1 MKKYVY
7 PAVFTEEDNG
17 MYSVDFKDLESCY
30 TCGDDIDDAILNAQD
45 VLSMVLYRYEKN
57 GIAIPKPS
65 NIASIEIDNK
75 SFVSYVVGD
84 TDTYRRMHNNKAV
97 KKTLTIPEWMNE
109 VAIAQ
114 NINFSQVLQDALM
127 EIIEKE

>member
-17 MYSVDFKDLESCY
+17 MYSVNFKDLESCY

-65 NIASIEIDNK
+65 NIANIEIDNK

-97 KKTLTIPEWMNE
+97 KKTLTIPE
-109 VAIAQ
+109 
-114 NINFSQVLQDALM
+114 
-127 EIIEKE
+127 IIEKE

>member
-7 PAVFTEEDNG
+7 PAVFTEEDAG
-17 MYSVDFKDLESCY
+17 MYSVEFKDLESCY
-30 TCGDDIDDAILNAQD
+30 TCGDDINDAILNAQD

-57 GIAIPKPS
+57 GKPIPKPS
-65 NIASIEIDNK
+65 SISDIEIDNRSLI
-75 SFVSYVVGD
+75 SFVIGD
-84 TDTYRRMHNNKAV
+84 TDTYRRMHNNKSV

>member
-17 MYSVDFKDLESCY
+17 MYSVNFKDLESCY

-45 VLSMVLYRYEKN
+45 VLSMALYRYEKN
-57 GIAIPKPS
+57 GITIPKPS
-65 NIASIEIDNK
+65 NIANIEIDNK

-84 TDTYRRMHNNKAV
+84 TDAYRRMHNNKAV

>member
-17 MYSVDFKDLESCY
+17 MYSVNFKDLESCY

-57 GIAIPKPS
+57 GITIPKPS
-65 NIASIEIDNK
+65 NIANIEINNK

-84 TDTYRRMHNNKAV
+84 IDTYRRMHNNKAV

>member
-17 MYSVDFKDLESCY
+17 MYSVNFKDLESCY

-45 VLSMVLYRYEKN
+45 VLSMVLYRYEKERKP
-57 GIAIPKPS
+57 IPRPS
-65 NIASIEIDNK
+65 SILDIEIDDK

>member
-17 MYSVDFKDLESCY
+17 MYSVNFKDLESCY

-57 GIAIPKPS
+57 GITIPKPS
-65 NIASIEIDNK
+65 NIANIEINNK

>member
-17 MYSVDFKDLESCY
+17 MYSVEFRDLESCY
-30 TCGDDIDDAILNAQD
+30 TCGDDVSDAVLNAQD
-45 VLSMVLYRYEKN
+45 VLSMVLYRYEREGK
-57 GIAIPKPS
+57 AIPKPS
-65 NIASIEIDNK
+65 SISDIKIDSK
-75 SFVSYVVGD
+75 SFVSYIVGD
-84 TDTYRRMHNNKAV
+84 IDTYRRMNNNRSV

-114 NINFSQVLQDALM
+114 NINFSQVLQDALT
-127 EIIEKE
+127 EIIERE

>member
-17 MYSVDFKDLESCY
+17 MYSVNFKDLESCY

>member
-17 MYSVDFKDLESCY
+17 MYSVEFKDLESCY

-57 GIAIPKPS
+57 GITIPKPS
-65 NIASIEIDNK
+65 NIANIEINNK

>member
-17 MYSVDFKDLESCY
+17 MYSVNFKDLESCY

-114 NINFSQVLQDALM
+114 NINFSQVLQDALV

>member
-17 MYSVDFKDLESCY
+17 MYSVNFKDLESCY

-45 VLSMVLYRYEKN
+45 VLSMVLCRYEKN

-65 NIASIEIDNK
+65 DIANIEIDNK

-84 TDTYRRMHNNKAV
+84 TDTYRRMHNNKAI

>member
-17 MYSVDFKDLESCY
+17 MYSVNFKDLESCY

-65 NIASIEIDNK
+65 NIANIEIDNK

-114 NINFSQVLQDALM
+114 NINFSQVLQDALI

>member
-1 MKKYVY
+1 MKKHIY
-7 PAVFTEEDNG
+7 PAVFTVEDG
-17 MYSVDFKDLESCY
+17 GLYSVEFKDLESCY

-57 GIAIPKPS
+57 GKPIPKPS
-65 NIASIEIDNK
+65 SILDIEIDDK
-75 SFVSYVVGD
+75 SFTSYVVGD

>member
-1 MKKYVY
+1 MKKYIY
-7 PAVFTEEDNG
+7 PAVFTVEDG
-17 MYSVDFKDLESCY
+17 GLYSVEFKDLESCY

-57 GIAIPKPS
+57 GKTIPKPS
-65 NIASIEIDNK
+65 SILDIEIDDK
-75 SFVSYVVGD
+75 SFTSYVVGD

>member
-17 MYSVDFKDLESCY
+17 MYSVNFKDLESCY

-45 VLSMVLYRYEKN
+45 VLSMVLYRYEKERKP
-57 GIAIPKPS
+57 IPRPS
-65 NIASIEIDNK
+65 SILGIEIDDK
-75 SFVSYVVGD
+75 SFVSYVVGH
-84 TDTYRRMHNNKAV
+84 TDTYRRMNNNKAV

>member
-17 MYSVDFKDLESCY
+17 MYSVEFRDLESCY
-30 TCGDDIDDAILNAQD
+30 TCGDDISDAVLNAQD
-45 VLSMVLYRYEKN
+45 VLSMVLYRYEREGK
-57 GIAIPKPS
+57 AIPKPS
-65 NIASIEIDNK
+65 SISDIKIDSK
-75 SFVSYVVGD
+75 SFVSYIVGD
-84 TDTYRRMHNNKAV
+84 IDTYRRMNNNRAV

-114 NINFSQVLQDALM
+114 NINFSQVLQDALT
-127 EIIEKE
+127 EIIERE

>member
-17 MYSVDFKDLESCY
+17 MYSVNFKDLESCY

-65 NIASIEIDNK
+65 NIANIEIDNK